1 MMLAAWIAVALAALV
16 LTGWFYQRLGLRR
29 DARRFP
35 PPGQSFDIGGRRLHL
50 YALGAGDGVD

>member
-35 PPGQSFDIGGRRLHL
+35 PPGQSFDIGGGCTCMRWARAIRL
-50 YALGAGDGVD
+50 